1 MHGSGGLGVT
11 ARAVVQRGQ
20 LTKVGS
26 LGMQGRQCLVVVVG
40 VARRFL
46 LRLGLLLLLVLV
58 LSLLLLVLGMLR
70 VLLLLLRVVGR
81 IARVGRKAGGLR
93 HVGGGGVLV
102 LHVEGLNDVVFWG
115 NNGASHRESIWRAR
129 GTRMWSG
136 AGQLR
141 REAARRQL

>member
-1 MHGSGGLGVT
+1 MHGSRGLGVT

>member
-46 LRLGLLLLLVLV
+46 LRLGL
-58 LSLLLLVLGMLR
+58 LLLLVLGMLR